1 VALLARDGKLGYL
14 RAKGFQDVEAGK
26 QMTTDTLFRIAS
38 MSKPVTSVAVM
49 ILVDDGRLTVTD
61 PVSKYLPEF
70 KNPKVLM
77 PGSGGD
83 SKLVPAG
90 REITI
95 RDLLTHTSGLT
106 YRFMAQ
112 EPFAE
117 LYHKADIC
125 DGLTRPSF
133 TLAEN
138 VRRLAS
144 LPLLHQP
151 GSAYQYSLSTDVLGR
166 LVEVISGQDLESFM
180 RSRIFEPLGMNDTYF
195 DLPTDK
201 TGRLAVVYEPGPD
214 KRIRRVGEEPVHKGE
229 LVYCVTCP
237 YRGQRGYCSGGAGLT
252 SSAADY
258 ARFLQM
264 LLNGGQWNGTRILK
278 PATVREMTSNQIG
291 DLEFMSPTMRF
302 GYGFGIWAG
311 AGKYQVAAAGSYG
324 WCGFYSTGFWVDP
337 EKKLVGVFMTQLSPS
352 DHPLFGDFEKLAHA
366 APSRSIEGLPT
377 ASVSGFDPLR
387 ENKSRVLKSRS
398 CNTESPGKAVR
409 PFLTRCYGRSQR
421 FVDGTI
427 PAAFK
432 VTESSLQWHDYRELR
447 ASSVI
452 RTGS

>member
-1 VALLARDGKLGYL
+1 MPTFPKTRSLLVLCLPALLTPITHGQSPAKVTPQEAGLSSTALQQIDVLLQQAVERKQVAGAVVLLARDGKLGYV

-26 QMTTDTLFRIAS
+26 EMTTDTLFRIAS

-49 ILVDDGRLTVTD
+49 VLVDDGRLTVTD

-83 SKLVPAG
+83 FKLVPAS

-95 RDLLTHTSGLT
+95 HDLLTHTSGLT
-106 YRFMAQ
+106 YRFMA
-112 EPFAE
+112 EKPFNE

-125 DGLTRPSF
+125 DGLIRPSF

-151 GSAYQYSLSTDVLGR
+151 GSAFQYGLSTDVLGR
-166 LVEVISGQDLESFM
+166 LVEVISRQDLESFM

-195 DLPTDK
+195 DLPADK

-214 KRIRRVGEEPVHKGE
+214 KRIRRVGEEPVHGKGGGLASDNGE

-264 LLNGGQWNGTRILK
+264 LLNGGQWNGNRILK
-278 PATVREMTSNQIG
+278 PETVREMTSNQIG
-291 DLEFMSPTMRF
+291 DLKFMMPTDRF
-302 GYGFGIWAG
+302 GYGFAIVAG
-311 AGKYQVAAAGSYG
+311 ASKDQAAAVGSYAWG
-324 WCGFYSTGFWVDP
+324 GFYNTGFWVDP
-337 EKKLVGVFMTQLSPS
+337 EKKLVGVFMTQLYPA
-352 DHPLFGDFEKLAHA
+352 DQPGLFGDFEKLAYA
-366 APSRSIEGLPT
+366 ALQ
-377 ASVSGFDPLR
+377 
-387 ENKSRVLKSRS
+387 
-398 CNTESPGKAVR
+398 SP
-409 PFLTRCYGRSQR
+409 
-421 FVDGTI
+421 
-427 PAAFK
+427 
-432 VTESSLQWHDYRELR
+432 
-447 ASSVI
+447 
-452 RTGS
+452 